1 MRRRLINVCIVV
13 ILVCSIYG
21 CAQTVENTPA
31 VEPKLVKAENTETED
46 EEEPDTADAESES
59 EETIISEG
67 KYGQSEEQAEPST
80 DEPEAETV
88 VGVDSIS
95 QLDIDGITPEETKL
109 IKKIL
114 SQNEEEFESFLME
127 DREWPHVQWWIE
139 ISCFDFTGDGEDEI
153 IISRCDVNQNAP
165 ISYNYVYDGEGTQ
178 LLEFIGG
185 YLSDTKIVNE
195 LDGIGIFIL
204 HDYNLYGADFYA
216 NIYTEIGCKG
226 GVLEEEVKLVEYD
239 TRNSAERMAG
249 KEGYYIFKDFTKEE
263 EKKLWDGA
271 YGLGELKKTKDYV
284 WEDKDLE
291 KYKKLFDSA
300 EIINFTYIDSI
311 VYSEMEGFRSVS
323 SILK

>member
-1 MRRRLINVCIVV
+1 MRKRLISLRVIV

-21 CAQTVENTPA
+21 CAQTAEDTPA
-31 VEPKLVKAENTETED
+31 VEPKLVKTENTATD
-46 EEEPDTADAESES
+46 EEELDTAESEN
-59 EETIISEG
+59 EETVISREE
-67 KYGQSEEQAEPST
+67 YGQNEEQAESIA
-80 DEPEAETV
+80 DEPEEKTV
-88 VGVDSIS
+88 VKMDSIS
-95 QLDIDGITPEETKL
+95 QLDIDERTSQEMKL

-114 SQNEEEFESFLME
+114 SQNEEEFEAFLME
-127 DREWPHVQWWIE
+127 DWEWPHVLRWIE
-139 ISCFDFTGDGEDEI
+139 ISGFDFTKDGEDEI
-153 IISRCDVNQNAP
+153 IISKYDVNQNAP
-165 ISYNYVYDGEGTQ
+165 ITYNYVYDREGTQ

-185 YLSDTKIVNE
+185 NLSYTKIINE
-195 LDGIGIFIL
+195 WDGIGRFLL
-204 HDYNLYGADFYA
+204 HDYNRYGADFYA
-216 NIYTEIGCKG
+216 NIYTVIRCEG

-249 KEGYYIFKDFTKEE
+249 KEGYYIFKDLTKEE

-291 KYKKLFDSA
+291 EYKKLFDSA
-300 EIINFTYIDSI
+300 ETTNFTYIDSI